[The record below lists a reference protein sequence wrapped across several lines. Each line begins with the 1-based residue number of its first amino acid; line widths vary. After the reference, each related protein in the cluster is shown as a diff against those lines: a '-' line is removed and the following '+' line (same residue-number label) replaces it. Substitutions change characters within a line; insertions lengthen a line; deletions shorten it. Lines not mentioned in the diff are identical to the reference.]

1 MPQKNII
8 GRLVFGI
15 RFDSDTDAFSREESL
30 ESFACKRLMP
40 VVDEVLGL
48 HSANG
53 ALIRIGSL
61 EIDLGN
67 LSHEDFREKMPE
79 RLKERLD
86 AAIREKIRFLKSS
99 PSRQE
104 GVFTRQE
111 ANYRLIEHFL
121 STGTLPW
128 ATDLKTDLPFSRLL
142 QDVLASDGR
151 RLAEFLKQSVPNA
164 RKRLARQFP
173 AQDLISLVHLL
184 APDHYRFVI
193 DTVEAIDQL
202 QRKAAFI
209 PGGRE
214 AAAQLTWDLV
224 FEYLLDKDGKQF
236 SPADFFALVIGG
248 LALAAGSDATHLLRD
263 LSTASPE
270 VDVASESRSDHRN
283 LLKVLAGNEAFD
295 RLKTALVDMLE
306 FGATSGFQAA
316 WERLVMYYPDPTRAV
331 VTMHGK
337 KSMVRKRIAK
347 FFSEAQIRQVIR
359 LIEPENSAFIEAFA
373 DQSELIADHER
384 VRPPDRSVHKKQ
396 VWEFVLTYLLVDRGS
411 RFNEKA
417 FAGSVIRQLAA
428 HYNWS
433 YRQLLTSLREAIEM
447 TEPPGPMKERIL
459 GIVTELEGELATE
472 TQMRVLAGNEAFDRL
487 KIALVDMLEF
497 GATSGFQAAWEHLVM
512 YYPDPTR
519 AVVTMHGKKS
529 MVRKRIAKFF
539 SEAQIRQVIQLIEPE
554 NSVFIEAFADQ
565 SELIADDERVRPPDR
580 SVHKKQVW
588 EFVLTY
594 LLVDRGS
601 RFNEKAFAGSVIRQL
616 AAHYNWSYRQLLTS
630 LREAIEMTE
639 PPGPMKERILGIV
652 TELEGELA
660 TETQMRIE
668 PATGAVADPTL
679 TASYLTWFLTVAPVD
694 PQEKALYR
702 SLLEGLIADSPQAV
716 GRYLIGMIKEPSLCA
731 VFVRLTPRRLIRK
744 ALAAMAGFADG
755 MRYVAILEGVFR
767 PGTPAARCSPA
778 DFLRIVIDV
787 LSEQRHA
794 DGEGFLKTAFG
805 RLVARTGDTAA
816 RERAVDALEKIVSA
830 KGAGLRSIAAH
841 YRDATNLVPT
851 GDKASAETR
860 APEEAAVLAY
870 LKEDHP
876 ATPSS
881 LPALKSTLEAMILHN
896 PEKLYWFIAGHLD
909 RSSIA
914 EKLVALL
921 SEPFQARLLHLLLPR
936 HFARAQRYVD
946 LLRNAAYGPGWFDS
960 PDEVNQRIWQGAFT
974 YLRETG
980 LRVFDEGALVRRM
993 VEFLAEKKKDT
1004 DRAAFYA
1011 DLGQQ
1016 LAADI
1021 QPSTRA
1027 DHQALIRIVS
1037 EAAQQLRPSES
1048 VTQSPETQPA
1058 GTASVL
1064 NDDDEEEETPWEEEI
1079 YLANAGMVIAAPYLP
1094 RLFELLGLT
1103 EQSRFTSRD
1112 AAERGVHLLQY
1123 MVDERTSTPEY
1134 QLVLNKLL
1142 CGVKPGIP
1150 IVRGIEIMDKETETI
1165 TGMIMA
1171 MIRNWKIIGNTSI
1184 VGFRESFLQR
1194 EGRLMRKND
1203 AWHLQVEERAFD
1215 MLLDQIPW
1223 SFSTIKYS
1231 WMDRV
1236 IFVKWT

>member
-373 DQSELIADHER
+373 DQSELIADH
-384 VRPPDRSVHKKQ
+384 
-396 VWEFVLTYLLVDRGS
+396 
-411 RFNEKA
+411 
-417 FAGSVIRQLAA
+417 
-428 HYNWS
+428 
-433 YRQLLTSLREAIEM
+433 
-447 TEPPGPMKERIL
+447 
-459 GIVTELEGELATE
+459 
-472 TQMRVLAGNEAFDRL
+472 
-487 KIALVDMLEF
+487 
-497 GATSGFQAAWEHLVM
+497 
-512 YYPDPTR
+512 
-519 AVVTMHGKKS
+519 
-529 MVRKRIAKFF
+529 
-539 SEAQIRQVIQLIEPE
+539 
-554 NSVFIEAFADQ
+554 
-565 SELIADDERVRPPDR
+565 ERVRPPDR